1 MILGGLSGVT
11 TVRPGVAG
19 VLQMVSELTLA
30 VSWACV
36 GQLRRIRW
44 HMGQGRGYVRMTCGS
59 SRMDGIIHMLL
70 TGRTVRV
77 CQYWT

>member
-1 MILGGLSGVT
+1 MILGGLSGVM

-19 VLQMVSELTLA
+19 VLQMVSELILA
-30 VSWACV
+30 VSWACA

-44 HMGQGRGYVRMTCGS
+44 HTGQGRGYVRMTRGS
-59 SRMDGIIHMLL
+59 SEMDGIIHMLL

-77 CQYWT
+77 CQYWM